1 MDKFLLF
8 MKQHW
13 LVTVVGIVAL
23 IFAIVGVPLLI
34 NLAFSVPAFCDF
46 LVVDWEAKDALA
58 YYGSALGFVGT
69 VIFSGLALWQN
80 HIIKTESDLRAELV
94 EKMELQKNMPII
106 SINAVRNSGKMK
118 DLDFT
123 ISNLSDNIAKNIVLS
138 KISIKNID
146 GTEYWN
152 NGKEHNYN
160 YLERDAIK
168 IELKNPELTNIQQII
183 TFQLTYQDKFDKY
196 HTFLVNGKQTGTS
209 ISFPKF
215 FVNEI

>member
-1 MDKFLLF
+1 
-8 MKQHW
+8 
-13 LVTVVGIVAL
+13 
-23 IFAIVGVPLLI
+23 
-34 NLAFSVPAFCDF
+34 
-46 LVVDWEAKDALA
+46 VDWEAKDALA

-152 NGKEHNYN
+152 NGKEHN
-160 YLERDAIK
+160 
-168 IELKNPELTNIQQII
+168 
-183 TFQLTYQDKFDKY
+183 
-196 HTFLVNGKQTGTS
+196 
-209 ISFPKF
+209 
-215 FVNEI
+215 

>member
-1 MDKFLLF
+1 MSSEYIGKTCPFCRTEFQEGDDI
-8 MKQHW
+8 
-13 LVTVVGIVAL
+13 VVCSA
-23 IFAIVGVPLLI
+23 
-34 NLAFSVPAFCDF
+34 CDMPHHKECWIENKGCTTF
-46 LVVDWEAKDALA
+46 
-58 YYGSALGFVGT
+58 GCSGT
-69 VIFSGLALWQN
+69 
-80 HIIKTESDLRAELV
+80 
-94 EKMELQKNMPII
+94 
-106 SINAVRNSGKMK
+106 
-118 DLDFT
+118 
-123 ISNLSDNIAKNIVLS
+123 
-138 KISIKNID
+138 IKNID

-196 HTFLVNGKQTGTS
+196 HTLLVNGKQTGTS